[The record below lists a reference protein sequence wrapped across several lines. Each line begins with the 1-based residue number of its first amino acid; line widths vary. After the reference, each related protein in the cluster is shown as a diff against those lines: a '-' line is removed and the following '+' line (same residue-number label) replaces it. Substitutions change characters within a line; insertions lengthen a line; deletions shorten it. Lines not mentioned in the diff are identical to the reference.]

1 MSRLVPILVL
11 AGILA
16 GAAPLAADPDE
27 TDATGTGVQEISLYN
42 GSVWAPLGRHPIYV
56 TGPGATTAGTATA
69 TFKSKLDGPKTYVVL
84 AGTTSEVVLKDPKP
98 RFRVAADRVGAFSVQ
113 LAQFEADDT
122 VRSTTIERTRRG
134 VLFTKGVD
142 LEVTKIAE
150 GIWELRPTKSLQP
163 GQYGLAT
170 SDTDPVA
177 DFTVEARGY

>member
-11 AGILA
+11 AALA
-16 GAAPLAADPDE
+16 GAAPLSADPAE
-27 TDATGTGVQEISLYN
+27 NDATGTGVQEISHYN

-56 TGPGATTAGTATA
+56 TGAGATKSGTATA

-84 AGTTSEVVLKDPKP
+84 TGTTSELVLNDPKP

-122 VRSTTIERTRRG
+122 VRSTTIERVRRG
-134 VLFTKGVD
+134 VFFTKGID
-142 LEVTKIAE
+142 LEVTKVAE

-163 GQYGLAT
+163 GEYGLAT

-177 DFTVEARGY
+177 DFTIEARGY